1 MRYAIISDLHA
12 NIEALERVLCSIDQD
27 RVQQVVCLGD
37 LVGYN
42 ARPNEC
48 VELVR
53 RRRVRCLAGNHD
65 RAAIGSKDPSDFGAG
80 ARRAIEWT
88 KSELRPE
95 HREYLQTLA
104 THELVDGRFFAVHG
118 ALHPE
123 PNDQLHLSNDVRV
136 QKSFDELVTGRF
148 GAKICFFGHTHRAVA
163 YEHAR
168 GAFRRLGDRAIELHP
183 EAHYLINPGSVGQPR
198 DGDPRAAYAVFDD
211 REMTVELRRVEY
223 DVARNLERTRSAG
236 LLREENTARRSV
248 DWLLGQMDK
257 VRDYVA
263 ELGLVPR

>member
-1 MRYAIISDLHA
+1 MRYAVISDLHA
-12 NIEALERVLCSIDQD
+12 NLDALERVFANIDHD
-27 RVQQVVCLGD
+27 RVERVVCLGD

-65 RAAIGSKDPSDFGAG
+65 RAAIGVKDPASFGAG

-88 KSELRPE
+88 RSALSAE
-95 HREYLQTLA
+95 HRDFLRTLP

-123 PNDQLHLSNDVRV
+123 PNDDLHLSNDVRV

-148 GAKICFFGHTHRAVA
+148 GAKLCFFGHTHRPVA

-168 GAFRRLGDRAIELHP
+168 GAFRRLRDGVVDLHP
-183 EAHYLINPGSVGQPR
+183 DAHYLINPGSVGQPR
-198 DGDPRAAYAVFDD
+198 DGDPRAAYVVFDS

-223 DVARNLERTRSAG
+223 DVAKNLEHTRRAG
-236 LLREENTARRSV
+236 LASEKSAATRSV
-248 DWLLGQMDK
+248 DWLLAQMDK
-257 VRDYVA
+257 MRDYVSD
-263 ELGLVPR
+263 LGLSPR